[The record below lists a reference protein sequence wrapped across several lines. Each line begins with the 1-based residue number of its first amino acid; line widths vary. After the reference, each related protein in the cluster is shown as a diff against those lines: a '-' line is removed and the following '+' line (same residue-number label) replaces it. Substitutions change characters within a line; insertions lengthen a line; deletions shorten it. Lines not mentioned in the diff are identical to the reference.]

1 VGGDT
6 IGGSPGV
13 GGNAM
18 GGVIEAWGDEIGDV
32 AVLGERGG
40 VTLS

>member
-1 VGGDT
+1 MM
-6 IGGSPGV
+6 GGSPGV

-18 GGVIEAWGDEIGDV
+18 GGVLGTWGDEIGDV
-32 AVLGERGG
+32 VVLGERGW